1 MDPWCLPPRHAWV
14 WAMAS
19 RRSQPEDR
27 PESRP
32 ATDLKSLLVF
42 PFCFVRTTHVV
53 SGELVEHLKIFPER
67 LRLKREV
74 PVHLLDYVWVIL
86 HPKAR
91 VRAGALSLVYLQHPD
106 SAVSIHPR
114 PWGENL
120 INLLPGE
127 FGRVHEG
134 LFVDEAVLMHV
145 QQGNLATAF
154 KVLHEAA
161 LLFAIGRHF
170 RAADSRLVQDGPL
183 HQLRL
188 ENPAA
193 GDENA
198 ELLENVHGQA
208 RKLSVGHARGE
219 RALENANH
227 VRQRHDGGDAEDG
240 KNLNTEVLVHR
251 QRPQAKLLHRLRLDL
266 HIHVILCWEGA
277 CDAQRPLGIARR
289 HVQAEATAQSE
300 AALLRPRVHVGVHV
314 LQLI

>member
-1 MDPWCLPPRHAWV
+1 
-14 WAMAS
+14 MAS

-120 INLLPGE
+120 INLKRHVACHESPEGRHDRPGEAYLLPGE

-227 VRQRHDGGDAEDG
+227 VRQRHDGGDA
-240 KNLNTEVLVHR
+240 
-251 QRPQAKLLHRLRLDL
+251 
-266 HIHVILCWEGA
+266 
-277 CDAQRPLGIARR
+277 
-289 HVQAEATAQSE
+289 
-300 AALLRPRVHVGVHV
+300 
-314 LQLI
+314 